1 MAAQP
6 DFWGDIAPGTVRTP
20 AAILREQATL
30 LGTKTK
36 NLIEARV
43 VTDASFGEIRH
54 RFLLVVPGLDNYK
67 YQLFRIEHDVNL
79 YPVTVETEPP
89 VLLETERDFTK
100 WLQSTLSS
108 DHTRK
113 ILGNLLSQVAG

>member
-6 DFWGDIAPGTVRTP
+6 DFWGDIAPGTRRTP
-20 AAILREQATL
+20 VAILREQASL

-43 VTDASFGEIRH
+43 VTEASFGEIRH
-54 RFLLVVPGLDNYK
+54 RFLLVAPGLDNYK

-89 VLLETERDFTK
+89 VLLETEPDFTK
-100 WLQSTLSS
+100 WLQFTLSS
-108 DHTRK
+108 DHTKR
-113 ILGNLLSQVAG
+113 IVGNLLAQVAG